1 MKFRLM
7 LSSILVA
14 GLSLSASAFGQ
25 DDKQKTPAPTSQT
38 QPADQTQAPATDQS
52 QSPAQPAAAD
62 KTQSQ
67 GEVQPAATDK
77 SQTQGQPTAD
87 QDQPAADQDKSA
99 SDQKDSKDSKKDKD
113 KDAKSKHDGSKK
125 DVDAIGNRKVAGW
138 DWYSI
143 ESEIRM
149 GKEYATQIEASL
161 KMVTDPVVNEYVNR
175 VGQNLVRNSDAKV
188 PFTIKVVDSDVINAM
203 ALPGGFFYVNSGLIL
218 AADNEAEL
226 AGVMA
231 HEIAHVAAR
240 HTTRQ
245 LTRAQFINY
254 ASLPLIF
261 VGGGIG
267 LAAREAVGI
276 GVPMTFLKFSR
287 SFEAEADY
295 LGIQYMYKAGY
306 DPNEF
311 VNFFEKIQAQEKKKP
326 GSMAK
331 VFADHP
337 QTPDRITKSQEEI
350 ATILPPREQYIETTS
365 EFNDIKARLAAIEN
379 RHKVDDSANPNKPSL
394 RRGQAS
400 STSKDGDNKQD
411 DDRPTLKRRDQ

>member
-1 MKFRLM
+1 MKFKALL
-7 LSSILVA
+7 LSSVLAVMVV
-14 GLSLSASAFGQ
+14 LSASALAQ
-25 DDKQKTPAPTSQT
+25 DDKQKPPTSNS
-38 QPADQTQAPATDQS
+38 PTQASPSDQP
-52 QSPAQPAAAD
+52 QAQPAG
-62 KTQSQ
+62 QN
-67 GEVQPAATDK
+67 
-77 SQTQGQPTAD
+77 QT
-87 QDQPAADQDKSA
+87 PAADQDQA
-99 SDQKDSKDSKKDKD
+99 QPATDQGKKDKKDNKKNKD
-113 KDAKSKHDGSKK
+113 KEGKAKHTGGKD

-149 GKEYATQIEASL
+149 GKEYATQIESS
-161 KMVTDPVVNEYVNR
+161 DPMINEYVNR

-218 AADNEAEL
+218 AADDEAEL

-245 LTRAQFINY
+245 LTRYQFANY
-254 ASLPLIF
+254 MSLPLIF
-261 VGGGIG
+261 IGGGIG
-267 LAAREAVGI
+267 LAAREAAGI
-276 GVPMTFLKFSR
+276 GLPVTFLKFSR

-337 QTPDRITKSQEEI
+337 QTPDRIAKSQEEI
-350 ATILPPREQYIETTS
+350 ATILPAKDQYVETTS

-379 RHKVDDSANPNKPSL
+379 RHKVDDSNNPNKPSL
-394 RRGQAS
+394 RRQGN
-400 STSKDGDNKQD
+400 STAKDGDKKD